1 MPDNLR
7 DATIISRGGLYT
19 NEDSLTLAG
28 TNPGSA
34 IRMINFEVSQFGG
47 YRRINGFT
55 PYDSGNPTVPGVGK
69 TLGVWI
75 HNNTVYAARRNEI
88 DSTSAALP
96 VGAIALTSGS
106 AFVTV
111 TASAHGLAVGEFV
124 TFTNVSSSLGGLN
137 LNAREFA
144 VTSVATTD
152 SFTFTASSAS
162 VSTVSSS
169 AANIFFTVSR
179 NYSIF
184 EHQSGVGWVNL
195 STAASIQN
203 RSAIGVNKLRTTEHS
218 FTGKEVHVI
227 VDGVNKPVR
236 HATADFLQIYDR
248 QGTSDADTENQ
259 LSNPFSTSNG
269 DATVT
274 VVHADHGLSTG
285 DTVRFTN
292 IDVDL
297 GGQSANSLD
306 FTVATVVS
314 TASYTFELATA
325 SSVSSQNNVGGTAV
339 NWFYIHETN
348 QFDIEGAS
356 LVDDFRNHTFFA
368 GMSAFPNFLV
378 FSAPN
383 NDLDYTA
390 ASGGGA
396 INVGFPITAI
406 AKFRDSLFVFG
417 KNKIKRVTGNN
428 SSDFVLS
435 EVANNTG
442 CVAADSVIEIG
453 GDVLFLAS
461 DGIRPLQGTARIGDV
476 ELQTVSKPIQQLL
489 RALPENFNLDL
500 MSSVVIRNKS
510 QFRYFFP
517 TETVAAADAQGIIG
531 GLRFADNRVGW
542 EFGELL
548 GIRSFVNASDLINDV
563 ETIVH
568 GDVDGNIYKQESGN
582 DFNSSDVLAVY
593 ATPFFYF
600 DSTERRKI
608 FHKVSI
614 YTRPEGAST
623 FNMAVYYDWDDP
635 NKFNPGSYELS
646 TRGALLRYFT
656 TGGTYNSDF
665 TFGGS
670 SSPVLEKNIQGS
682 GRAIG
687 FVITSLG
694 TEAPY
699 SIQGWGL
706 TYQDA
711 GYR

>member
-1 MPDNLR
+1 MTDNLR
-7 DATIISRGGLYT
+7 DATIIARGGLYT
-19 NEDSLTLAG
+19 NEDALTLAA
-28 TNPGSA
+28 TQPGSA
-34 IRMINFEVSQFGG
+34 IRLTNFEISQFGG
-47 YRRINGFT
+47 YRRINGFSAF
-55 PYDSGNPTVPGVGK
+55 DASNPTVPGTGAV
-69 TLGVWI
+69 LGLWI
-75 HNNTVYAARRNEI
+75 HQDKVYAARRNAV
-88 DSTSAALP
+88 DSTSATLP
-96 VGAIALTSGS
+96 AGAVSVSSGS
-106 AFVTV
+106 TTVTV
-111 TASAHGLAVGEFV
+111 VSTAHGLSTGELISFV
-124 TFTNVSSSLGGLN
+124 NVSTLGSLTFTGREFPVATVTSANGFTFLSSS
-137 LNAREFA
+137 AA
-144 VTSVATTD
+144 
-152 SFTFTASSAS
+152 ASTE
-162 VSTVSSS
+162 VSS
-169 AANIFFTVSR
+169 AANISYTVSKF
-179 NYSIF
+179 YSIF
-184 EHQSGVGWVNL
+184 EHTSTSGWTNI
-195 STAASIQN
+195 STASSIHTQ
-203 RSAIGVNKLRTTEHS
+203 SAIGVTRLRTSDHS
-218 FTGKEVHVI
+218 FTGKEVLVI
-227 VDGVNKPVR
+227 VDGVNKPIR
-236 HATADFLQIYDR
+236 QSTADFLQIYDR
-248 QGTSDADTENQ
+248 QGTSATDTENQ

-285 DTVRFTN
+285 DIVRFTN
-292 IDVDL
+292 INVDL

-406 AKFRDSLFVFG
+406 VKFRDSLFIFG
-417 KNKIKRVTGNN
+417 KDKIKRITGNN
-428 SSDFVLS
+428 ATDFVLS

-442 CVAADSVIEIG
+442 CIATDSVIEIG
-453 GDVLFLAS
+453 GDVLFLAA

-489 RALPENFNLDL
+489 RALPSSFDL
-500 MSSVVIRNKS
+500 SLLNSVVVRNKS

-517 TETVAAADAQGIIG
+517 TSTVAQADAQGIIG

-548 GIRSFVNASDLINDV
+548 GIRSFIATSGLINNIERV
-563 ETIVH
+563 LH
-568 GDVDGNIYKQESGN
+568 GDSNGNVFEQEVGN
-582 DFNSSDVLAVY
+582 DFAGEDILAVY

-600 DSTERRKI
+600 DSTEKRKT
-608 FHKVSI
+608 FQKVSI
-614 YTRPEGAST
+614 FTRPEGSAD
-623 FNMAVYYDWDDP
+623 FNMAVYFDWDDP
-635 NKFNPGSYELS
+635 AKLNPGSYSLS
-646 TRGALLRYFT
+646 TQGALLRYFT
-656 TGGTYNSDF
+656 TGGTYGSSF

-670 SSPVLEKNIQGS
+670 SSPVLEKQIQGS
-682 GRAIG
+682 GRAMG
-687 FVITSLG
+687 LVITSLG
-694 TEAPY
+694 TQAPY

-706 TYQDA
+706 TWQPA